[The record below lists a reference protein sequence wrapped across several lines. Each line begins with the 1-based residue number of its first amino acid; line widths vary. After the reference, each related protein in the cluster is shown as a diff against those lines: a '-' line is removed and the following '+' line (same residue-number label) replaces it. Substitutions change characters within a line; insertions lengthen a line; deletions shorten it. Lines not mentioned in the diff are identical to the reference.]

1 MTYRMYALACIAL
14 LATSFSAMAADAV
27 TRSDD
32 ILARQHAIRAGMDAN
47 TEPYANLP
55 RAVRKAVLADQGK
68 LEKLLEGKP
77 DTSLLAPADQVEVR
91 NLVARIE
98 TAIKNGEGERLV
110 CSQEARTGSNYVTRV
125 CRTPAQ
131 LREQKARGE
140 KLLEDE
146 KSRIKCN
153 DRAGCV

>member
-1 MTYRMYALACIAL
+1 MTYRMCALVGVAL
-14 LATSFSAMAADAV
+14 LAASFPTIAADAAM
-27 TRSDD
+27 RSDD
-32 ILARQHAIRAGMDAN
+32 ILARQQAIRAGIDAN

-55 RAVRKAVLADQGK
+55 RAVRKAIQADQRK
-68 LEKLLEGKP
+68 LEEVLQGKA
-77 DTSLLAPADQVEVR
+77 DTSLLAPADQVDVR

-98 TAIKNGEGERLV
+98 AAIKNDESERLL

-131 LREQKARGE
+131 LREQKERGK

-146 KSRIKCN
+146 VSRVKCN
-153 DRAGCV
+153 DSAGCV